1 MEKCNVNG
9 SSIRNAIIIPE
20 CAHTAG
26 ISQKYR
32 ELKVRFGQ
40 YKMISQRLLEI
51 NNRKY
56 DILEIEVNG
65 EKVEVHFDIT
75 ILMDNYVKS
84 FMPSFFVVI

>member
-1 MEKCNVNG
+1 
-9 SSIRNAIIIPE
+9 
-20 CAHTAG
+20 
-26 ISQKYR
+26 
-32 ELKVRFGQ
+32 
-40 YKMISQRLLEI
+40 MISQRLLEI

-84 FMPSFFVVI
+84 FMLSFFVVI